1 MAKTVARR
9 AKRRKAPAVSPKRR
23 RAQQQRLLAQIG
35 AGIGQVVKAALE
47 GALQAEVTALLGRE
61 KYQRRKTAPA
71 ERAGLPCGG
80 CQQDWRPRLQRAGSY
95 QRTLLTLVAAVVLRV
110 PRIGCR
116 CGATVPLRFAT
127 LAPYQR
133 GWADLQE
140 RARELAGLCLSLS
153 KSREVLAWGNRQ
165 VLARSTLLR
174 WVQQAAPLAAALRA
188 GLLERVPAVV
198 MLDGIWTKLLVPTG
212 ERFVDKR
219 GRKRPRMKRV
229 KLVLLLA
236 YGVDPVS
243 GERWVLDW
251 ERASGE
257 DEASWRRLLERLLE
271 RGLRTD
277 TGLTMFLSDGS
288 SGLEAALGQVYFG
301 PGLLHQRC
309 IFHVL
314 RNVRD
319 AVQGEPGMS
328 REAKRE
334 RRTQVLQEAAAIWRS
349 TDRQEVQR
357 RQQACCTTWREREP
371 EAVATLERHF
381 GATLAYLSAL
391 AWARERG
398 AVWQPRYLRATSH
411 LERVNRGL
419 REKLRQ
425 AGAFHSEAGLLAA
438 VALVLIHQG
447 LDTWEPDEDWAEA
460 LEQRLLA
467 A

>member
-1 MAKTVARR
+1 VAKKVARR
-9 AKRRKAPAVSPKRR
+9 AKRRKAPTVSRERR
-23 RAQQQRLLAQIG
+23 RAQQQGLLAQIG
-35 AGIGQVVKAALE
+35 AEIAQVVKAAVE

-61 KYQRRKTAPA
+61 RYARRTTAPQ
-71 ERAGLPCGG
+71 ERAGLPCGQ

-95 QRTLLTLVAAVVLRV
+95 QRTLLTLVAAVLLRV
-110 PRIGCR
+110 PRISCR

-165 VLARSTLLR
+165 VLARTTLLR
-174 WVQQAAPLAAALRA
+174 WVQQAAPLAQALRA

-198 MLDGIWTKLLVPTG
+198 MLDGIWSTLLVPTG

-219 GRKRPRMKRV
+219 GRERSRMKRS
-229 KLVLLLA
+229 KWVLLLA
-236 YGVDPVS
+236 YGVDPTT

-257 DEASWRRLLERLLE
+257 DEASWRRLLERLLA

-277 TGLTMFLSDGS
+277 TGLTLLLSDGS

-314 RNVRD
+314 SNVRQD
-319 AVQGEPGMS
+319 IRGEAGMS
-328 REAKRE
+328 RQDKQE
-334 RRTQVLQEAAAIWRS
+334 RRRQVLQEASSIWRS
-349 TDRQEVQR
+349 TDRQEVLR
-357 RQQACCTTWREREP
+357 RKQAFCATWREREP
-371 EAVATLERHF
+371 AAVATLERHCA
-381 GATLAYLSAL
+381 ATLAYLSAL
-391 AWARERG
+391 EWARERG
-398 AVWQPRYLRATSH
+398 EVWQPRYLRATSH
-411 LERVNRGL
+411 LERVNRSL

-425 AGAFHSEAGLLAA
+425 AGAFHSDAGLLAA
-438 VALVLIHQG
+438 VALVLLHQG
-447 LDTWEPDEDWAEA
+447 LDTWEPEEDWAEA

>member
-1 MAKTVARR
+1 MAKKVARR

-23 RAQQQRLLAQIG
+23 RAQQQGLLAQIG
-35 AGIGQVVKAALE
+35 AEIARVVQAAVE

-61 KYQRRKTAPA
+61 KYQRRTTAPA
-71 ERAGLPCGG
+71 ERAGVPCGQ

-95 QRTLLTLVAAVVLRV
+95 RRTLLTLVAAVLIRV

-116 CGATVPLRFAT
+116 CGATVPLQFAT

-174 WVQQAAPLAAALRA
+174 WVQQAATLAEALRA
-188 GLLERVPAVV
+188 GPLERVPAVV
-198 MLDGIWTKLLVPTG
+198 MLDGIWAKLLVPTG

-219 GRKRPRMKRV
+219 GRPRPRMKRV

-251 ERASGE
+251 ERADAE

-277 TGLTMFLSDGS
+277 RGLTLLLSDGS

-309 IFHVL
+309 VFHVL
-314 RNVRD
+314 ANVRQD
-319 AVQGEPGMS
+319 IRGEAGMS
-328 REAKRE
+328 RQDKQE
-334 RRTQVLQEAAAIWRS
+334 RRRHVLQEAAGIWRS
-349 TDRQEVQR
+349 TDRQQVLQR
-357 RQQACCTTWREREP
+357 KRAFCDAWREREP
-371 EAVATLERHF
+371 AAVATLERHF
-381 GATLAYLSAL
+381 GATLAYLSAV
-391 AWARERG
+391 AWARERDE
-398 AVWQPRYLRATSH
+398 VWQPRYLRATSH

-438 VALVLIHQG
+438 VALVLLHQG
-447 LDTWEPDEDWAEA
+447 LDTWEPEEDWAEA